1 MLPFLYTVAKGELSV
16 PHRVSAIDIG
26 SNAIRM
32 MVADIHPE
40 TQHIQVIKR
49 FRAAVR
55 LGHDVFTHGVI
66 TPESLEIATATFRHY
81 SHTNQELGVQK
92 VRAVATS
99 ACREAKNR
107 EQFVKDVKAH
117 SGIDIEVIDG
127 GEEGR
132 LIHLAVAKEL
142 ELDNKKTMLIDVGGG
157 SVEIT
162 FSKGTKMTDSRSFPM
177 GTVRM
182 IETLTKRNLNE
193 SHLNILMGEFMEDLG
208 KHIYKNCDHE
218 PVDFAIGTGGN
229 LEALGKLKVQL
240 LQKSPHTFL
249 TLAELTEI
257 IERLRPIKIK
267 DRIEILKMRAD
278 RADVVVPAAVLVQT
292 IMRQAE
298 TEKILIPSVGL
309 RDGLVYA
316 MMTSA
321 KK

>member
-1 MLPFLYTVAKGELSV
+1 M

-32 MVADIHPE
+32 MVADIYPE

-55 LGHDVFTHGVI
+55 LGHDVFTRGLI
-66 TPESLEIATATFRHY
+66 TPESLDTATATFRQY
-81 SHTNQELGVQK
+81 SHINEELAVQRI
-92 VRAVATS
+92 RAVATS
-99 ACREAKNR
+99 ACREARNR
-107 EQFVKDVKAH
+107 GQFVKDVKAQ
-117 SGIDIEVIDG
+117 SGIEIEIIDG
-127 GEEGR
+127 TEEGR
-132 LIHLAVAKEL
+132 LIHLAVAREL

-157 SVEIT
+157 SVEVT
-162 FSKGTKMTDSRSFPM
+162 FSHGTKMTDTRSFPM

-182 IETLTKRNLNE
+182 IENLTKRSLNE
-193 SHLNILMGEFMEDLG
+193 SHLNILMGEFMDDLG
-208 KHIYKNCDHE
+208 KHIYKNSDHE
-218 PVDFAIGTGGN
+218 APDFAIGTGGN

-240 LQKSPHTFL
+240 LQKTPHTFL
-249 TLAELTEI
+249 TLMELTEI
-257 IERLRPIKIK
+257 IDRLRPIKIK
-267 DRIEILKMRAD
+267 DRIETLKMRPD
-278 RADVVVPAAVLVQT
+278 RADVIVPAAILVQT

-309 RDGLVYA
+309 RDGLVYS